1 MTRHQLLFLPK
12 LTGTESLRAYMLRA
26 AEQNMHPRIYQEELE
41 TLSKSS
47 RFVWGMSQQD
57 KDIART
63 LARRLAPISA
73 LGPKG
78 LATMVLLGDD
88 QIPVSCLH
96 LRTRQVCPFCL
107 ADDRRS
113 RLVWELKAAR
123 ACAIHRSRL
132 VRICPGCERSL
143 QWGRSQL
150 MHCFCGQGL
159 SQIEPDRAS
168 TWEVKWARL
177 LEAATTVSRFG
188 RSSPRIAS
196 TSNVPT
202 RLSKLLLMADVVR
215 HVVLPVLYDSETSQ
229 DKVWKAITRTLN
241 DPPYRDYLW
250 DAIFLHA
257 ARDPLQLSRN
267 LTPGRSK
274 SEVDAA
280 YLGILDDLAFP
291 DFLRPPATDRCRRA
305 SWDKA
310 MSVFDAQVHGVGVRH
325 LQRAGWHD
333 EVDPFDLADVNED
346 WHEAEVVQ

>member
-1 MTRHQLLFLPK
+1 MTSLQLLFLPK

-47 RFVWGMSQQD
+47 RLVWGMSQHD
-57 KDIART
+57 KDMART
-63 LARRLAPISA
+63 LARRLAPMSA
-73 LGPKG
+73 HRPKG
-78 LATMVLLGDD
+78 LPTMVLLGDD
-88 QIPVSCLH
+88 QIPISCLH
-96 LRTRQVCPFCL
+96 LRTRKVCPFCL

-132 VRICPGCERSL
+132 VSTCPGCERSL

-150 MHCFCGQGL
+150 MHCFCGQDL

-196 TSNVPT
+196 TANVPM

-215 HVVLPVLYDSETSQ
+215 HVVLPVLYDGETSQ
-229 DKVWKAITRTLN
+229 DKVWKAITRTLD

-257 ARDPLQLSRN
+257 ARDPFQLSRN

-280 YLGILDDLAFP
+280 YVGILDDLAFP
-291 DFLRPPATDRCRRA
+291 HFLRPPVADRRRRA

-325 LQRAGWHD
+325 LQRAGWDD